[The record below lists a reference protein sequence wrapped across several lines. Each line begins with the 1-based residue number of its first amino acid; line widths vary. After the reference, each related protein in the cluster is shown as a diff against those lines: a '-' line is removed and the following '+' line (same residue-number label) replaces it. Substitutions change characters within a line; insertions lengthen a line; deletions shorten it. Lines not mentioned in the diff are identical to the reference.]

1 MARRW
6 QREWFRKSVP
16 LTAIGGI
23 RAASKGTEFGKNWWA
38 KRWNETLE
46 RFSLGSRLVR
56 GRNYARNGQVLSI
69 DVGPG
74 EVLSTVQGSRHQPY
88 DVMIRLRRLST
99 EDWARLTRTLSG
111 QARFAARLMA
121 GEMPEEIEEVFHAL
135 GLSLFPDDPR
145 DLMTKCSCP
154 DWSNP
159 CKHVAAVFYLLGEA
173 FDADPFLIF
182 HIRGMEREAFLR
194 QLGGTRAT
202 HPTEETPPAYPPTPL
217 PTAIDPFW
225 RGKPVSGDLFGE
237 ATLPPVHAAL
247 LKRLGSLPFW
257 RGKVPLLEEF
267 EPVYPYAAV
276 LGLSLLAGAWCEE
289 MSITKKE
296 NPHGENHPRQ
306 EKKHSTAK
314 KSTPRRKN

>member
-1 MARRW
+1 MTKRW
-6 QREWFRKSVP
+6 HREWFRKSVP
-16 LTAIGGI
+16 LTAVGGI
-23 RAASKGTEFGKNWWA
+23 RAASKGSDFGKNWWA
-38 KRWNETLE
+38 KRWNDTLD

-69 DVGPG
+69 DIGPG
-74 EVLSTVQGSRHQPY
+74 EVLSTVQGSRQQPY
-88 DVMIRLRRLST
+88 DVMIRLRKLTT
-99 EDWARLTRTLSG
+99 EDWAKLTKTLSG
-111 QARFAARLMA
+111 QARYAARLMA
-121 GEMPEEIEEVFHAL
+121 GEMPEDIERVFLSA

-182 HIRGMEREAFLR
+182 RIRGMDRETFLR
-194 QLGGTRAT
+194 QLGGTRESRPADAT
-202 HPTEETPPAYPPTPL
+202 QPAAHAPEPL
-217 PTAIDPFW
+217 PVAVEPFW
-225 RGKPVSGDLFGE
+225 HGKPVSNDLFGE

-257 RGKVPLLEEF
+257 RGKTPLLEEL

-276 LGLSLLAGAWCEE
+276 LGLSILAGAGCNDP
-289 MSITKKE
+289 TAPKKE
-296 NPHGENHPRQ
+296 EPANHQ
-306 EKKHSTAK
+306 EKKHSTTK
-314 KSTPRRKN
+314 KPSGNRKY

>member
-16 LTAIGGI
+16 LPAVGGI
-23 RAASKGTEFGKNWWA
+23 RAASKGNDFGKNWWA

-56 GRNYARNGQVLSI
+56 GQNYARNGQVLSI
-69 DVGPG
+69 DVAPG

-99 EDWARLTRTLSG
+99 GDWARLTKTLSG
-111 QARFAARLMA
+111 QARYAARLLA
-121 GEMPEEIEEVFHAL
+121 GDMPEDIEKVFLAA

-182 HIRGMEREAFLR
+182 HIRGMDRETLLR
-194 QLGGTRAT
+194 QLGGMRESSQTQAPNPT
-202 HPTEETPPAYPPTPL
+202 HPANPL
-217 PTAIDPFW
+217 PSEMAPFW
-225 RGKPVSGDLFGE
+225 RGKPVPGDLFGE

-257 RGKVPLLEEF
+257 RGKTPLLEEL

-276 LGLSLLAGAWCEE
+276 LGLSLLAGAGCDTP
-289 MSITKKE
+289 MTTSAPKK
-296 NPHGENHPRQ
+296 
-306 EKKHSTAK
+306 K
-314 KSTPRRKN
+314 